1 MAEIKNSFL
10 RSKMNKDL
18 DDRLIPNG
26 EYRDAQNISVGKSE
40 DDDIGALETV
50 LGNTE
55 KQFTI
60 TPALPSDIQ
69 TIGYLTDEYTQTIFV
84 FATNYTD
91 SSPDDTPTYAP
102 SGKRCIIY
110 SWSPKNPATAKVI
123 ADGVFLN
130 FSTTNPIQASLIEN
144 LLFFTDNRNQPRK
157 VNVAIQQENYYT
169 DEVQLSVAK
178 YNPYL
183 PISLLKKT
191 TGIVKA
197 SPAPTT
203 TTVVVAENPK
213 ILLGMSVVSTDST
226 GDSTG
231 KILPSSFITVS
242 NVVTASGNTT
252 ITLSS
257 AVSLPVAGDRFTFL
271 MSTMTNESS
280 SATWPGDPDYLE
292 SRYVRFSYRYRFD
305 DGEYSLFA
313 PFTQIAYIPK
323 QKGYFKNGNEDDA
336 FRSTIVSWME
346 NNVNNIELLI
356 TLPDHKNTLSKSFKI
371 ASLDILY
378 KESDQTTVKVL
389 ETISVTTLGNES
401 VDNIYTYEYQSRK
414 PYKTLPTDQT
424 TRVYDKVPV
433 RALSQETAGNR
444 IIYGNFRDTY
454 TAPVNID
461 YDVKIVDKGDSVIS
475 DSWVE
480 YPNHSLKQN
489 RNYQVGFILAD
500 KYGRQS
506 SVILSPVQQTI
517 INTFLGSTI
526 FNPYNSS
533 YQDILSWF
541 GNTLQLNVTNQI
553 ISGTNSLPNFSN
565 GEPGLYAKEKGV
577 GFNITAVADINTP
590 VTIPVLNEAG
600 YEYEF
605 TVTGSVSNVPSVGE
619 YLRGEFIDYVEVVKV
634 DATSTPDYKVYT
646 KKPINN
652 NLYSISTNSPDT
664 KYSYTLNPIGWY
676 SYKVVVKQTEQDY
689 YNAYL
694 PGILDGYPK
703 IQSGSDPFPVGE
715 EGKTAHIVL
724 INDNINKIPRDL
736 SEVGP
741 DQKQFRSSV
750 QLYGRVENT
759 LIISSPATVNDP
771 KNNRQ
776 FFPGTNSDTAITI
789 GTAEDLNMA
798 YATLKEPQGHDN
810 FYQLDTSP
818 LIARIDTSQA
828 IGVTSNN
835 SSNENMYSFLA
846 IYETE
851 PVDSLLDIFWETGT
865 VGLLSDLNTDIITGF
880 DGPTSFTATNI
891 ELLESDASG
900 HYITDPFF
908 PQSNTGAAF
917 DAANPTT
924 ATGVYNI
931 IRNNEQ
937 GSMDING
944 TGKFLLEQDPVLK
957 SYRIKT
963 NSDFVYLEDSITQ
976 DKITFTITVAS
987 ASTPLAYEPPV
998 PLILN
1003 VDLSNAAPSFD
1014 ESPLPTIQATV
1025 DETTFP
1031 GQDTLSKNGSASS
1044 TRNTEQLKWSIV
1056 SGNPTGANGQPSF
1069 VIDATNGDLS
1079 QTANNTPSGQHT
1091 LVLKIEDANGDT
1103 ADGALSATTNQI
1115 IIIGPQPANSGIKS
1129 VCTTGPIQANLG
1141 VPITNAFITKY
1152 NAQYGI
1158 TGVWY
1163 LSDST
1168 LAAGDLPVTPSTA
1181 QTGDASLTNTLF
1193 KIGSALTQGT
1203 MSLSMNAGL
1212 IWEGNPPS
1220 PSSGLD
1226 ADVTWKVWHRSNSS
1240 SAWAAIADINNFTI
1254 DNSNT
1259 GTPSSGAIKVDIDTS
1274 ATGQG
1279 GNFYDQR
1286 VLAYNQPGEYAIAAI
1301 DAKSVIAPNQSNA
1314 LTCWVNSNDLYYS
1327 TCVIENGVNTTGGTA
1342 QSYRYSIENTGS
1354 NSYYCPNSISGL
1366 PYGYSHVPYGQYVTQ
1381 FYTDSTLST
1390 VFSFADAGNGV
1401 SNYKAFITS
1410 GSSPYNNGST
1420 VKYKF
1425 STRFNVSDAKVYVP
1439 NPWSS
1444 CYVQACSSANGCSPN
1459 IYLYP
1464 FAP

>member
-55 KQFTI
+55 KVFTI
-60 TPALPSDIQ
+60 TPTLPLDIQ
-69 TIGYLTDEYTQTIFV
+69 TIGYLTDEYSQTIFV

-91 SSPDDTPTYAP
+91 DDPTVNPTFTP
-102 SGKRCIIY
+102 SGKRCVIY

-157 VNVAIQQENYYT
+157 VNINEPSNYYT
-169 DEVQLSVAK
+169 DEVQISVAK

-191 TGIVKA
+191 TGIVKT

-203 TTVVVAENPK
+203 TTIVVTENTK
-213 ILLGMSVVSTDST
+213 ILTGMSVVSTS
-226 GDSTG
+226 SSAIP
-231 KILPSSFITVS
+231 KVLPSNFITVT
-242 NVVTASGNTT
+242 NVNTNGGNTT
-252 ITLSS
+252 VTLSS
-257 AVSLPVAGDRFTFL
+257 AVTLPVAGDIFTFL

-292 SRYVRFSYRYRFD
+292 SKYVRFSYRYRFD

-323 QKGYFKNGNEDDA
+323 QKGYFKNEDEDNA
-336 FRSTIVSWME
+336 FRSTIVAWME
-346 NNVNNIELLI
+346 NNINNIELLI
-356 TLPDHKNTLSKSFKI
+356 TLPDHKNTLSTSFKI
-371 ASLDILY
+371 ASLDVLY
-378 KESDQTTVKVL
+378 KESDQTNVKVL
-389 ETISVTTLGNES
+389 ETIPYSVINAES
-401 VDNIYTYEYQSRK
+401 VDNLYTYEYQSRK
-414 PYKTLPTDQT
+414 PYKTLPADQT

-454 TAPVNID
+454 TAPANID
-461 YDVKIVDKGDSVIS
+461 YDVKIVDKGASVIS

-500 KYGRQS
+500 KFGRQTP
-506 SVILSPVQQTI
+506 VVLSPVQQTI

-533 YQDILSWF
+533 SQDILAWF

-553 ISGTNSLPNFSN
+553 TSGTNSLPNFSN
-565 GEPGLYAKEKGV
+565 GEPGLYAKEKGI

-652 NLYSISTNSPDT
+652 KLYSVSTNTPDS
-664 KYSYTLNPIGWY
+664 KYCYTINPTGWY

-694 PGILDGYPK
+694 PGIVNGYFGHTEYFGDE
-703 IQSGSDPFPVGE
+703 INQ
-715 EGKTAHIVL
+715 TAFSTL
-724 INDNINKIPRDL
+724 FGDNINKIPRDL

-741 DQKQFRSSV
+741 DQKQYRSSV
-750 QLYGRVENT
+750 LLSGRVTNVDFAT
-759 LIISSPATVNDP
+759 SPFNA
-771 KNNRQ
+771 Q
-776 FFPGTNSDTAITI
+776 YFPGSLNPYHSVDSVGDELTLAGGGTLSKHPSIYQNETN
-789 GTAEDLNMA
+789 
-798 YATLKEPQGHDN
+798 
-810 FYQLDTSP
+810 P
-818 LIARIDTSQA
+818 LLMRISTDRQA
-828 IGVTSNN
+828 IGQQDTQSGNANFPVLS
-835 SSNENMYSFLA
+835 
-846 IYETE
+846 IYETNPTE
-851 PVDSLLDIFWETGT
+851 SLLDIFWETGT

-891 ELLESDASG
+891 ELIESDASG

-924 ATGVYNI
+924 ATMSVVSVREGAI
-931 IRNNEQ
+931 ANNYF
-937 GSMDING
+937 
-944 TGKFLLEQDPVLK
+944 TLEQDPVLK

-963 NSDFVYLEDSITQ
+963 TAEFVYLDDSITQ
-976 DKITFTITVAS
+976 DKFTFTIQVTS
-987 ASTPLAYEPPV
+987 ASNPQAFTPPV
-998 PLILN
+998 PLTLN

-1025 DETTFP
+1025 DQTGNPFT

-1069 VIDATNGDLS
+1069 VIDATNGNLS

-1103 ADGALSATTNQI
+1103 ADGASFAVDDQI

-1129 VCTTGPIQANLG
+1129 TCITGPINTDLPG
-1141 VPITNAFITKY
+1141 IPIEKALITKMQ
-1152 NAQYGI
+1152 ATGPI

-1163 LSDST
+1163 LSDNT
-1168 LAAGDLPVTPSTA
+1168 LTASDLPITPTTA
-1181 QTGDASLTNTLF
+1181 QTGDASETDTLF

-1203 MSLSMNAGL
+1203 MSLSMNASFT
-1212 IWEGNPPS
+1212 W
-1220 PSSGLD
+1220 SSSGPAGLD
-1226 ADVTWKVWHRSNSS
+1226 ADVTWRVWHRSNNS
-1240 SAWAAIADINNFTI
+1240 SAWSAIADINNFTI
-1254 DNSNT
+1254 NNSA
-1259 GTPSSGAIKVDIDTS
+1259 GTPSQGVVKVDLTTS
-1274 ATGQG
+1274 ATGTFG
-1279 GNFYDQR
+1279 VFYDQR
-1286 VLAYNQPGEYAIAAI
+1286 VLAYNQPGEYAIAAF
-1301 DAKSVIAPNQSNA
+1301 DARSVTAPTQSETMA
-1314 LTCWVNSNDLYYS
+1314 CWVNSNDLYYS
-1327 TCVIENGVNTTGGTA
+1327 TCVIENGSNITGGTA

-1354 NSYYCPNSISGL
+1354 SSYYCPNAISGL
-1366 PYGYSHVPYGQYVTQ
+1366 PYAYSHVPYGQYVTQ

-1390 VFSFADAGNGV
+1390 VFSFADAGSGV

-1410 GSSPYNNGST
+1410 GSSPYNNGGT

>member
-55 KQFTI
+55 KTFTI

-69 TIGYLTDEYTQTIFV
+69 TIGYLTDEYSQTIFV

-91 SSPDDTPTYAP
+91 SDPNINPTFTP
-102 SGKRCIIY
+102 SGNRCIIY

-157 VNVAIQQENYYT
+157 VNINEPSNYYT
-169 DEVQLSVAK
+169 DEVQISVAK

-203 TTVVVAENPK
+203 TTIVVAENVK
-213 ILLGMSVVSTDST
+213 ILIGMSVVSTNST
-226 GDSTG
+226 GAPKVLASN
-231 KILPSSFITVS
+231 FITVT
-242 NVVTASGNTT
+242 NVNSSGGDTT
-252 ITLSS
+252 VTLSS
-257 AVSLPVAGDRFTFL
+257 AITLPVAGDIFTFL
-271 MSTMTNESS
+271 ISTMTNQSS
-280 SATWPGDPDYLE
+280 SPTWPGDPDYLE

-323 QKGYFKNGNEDDA
+323 QKGYFKNEDENNA
-336 FRSTIVSWME
+336 FRSTIVAWME

-356 TLPDHKNTLSKSFKI
+356 TLPDHKNDLSTSFKI
-371 ASLDILY
+371 ISLDILY
-378 KESDQTTVKVL
+378 KESDQTSVKVL
-389 ETISVTTLGNES
+389 ETIPYSVIDAEGS
-401 VDNIYTYEYQSRK
+401 DNLYTYEYQSRK
-414 PYKTLPTDQT
+414 PYKTLPADQT

-454 TAPVNID
+454 TAPANIN

-500 KYGRQS
+500 KFGRQTP
-506 SVILSPVQQTI
+506 VILSPVQQTI

-533 YQDILSWF
+533 SQDILAWF
-541 GNTLQLNVTNQI
+541 GNTLQLNITNQI
-553 ISGTNSLPNFSN
+553 TSGINSLPNFSN

-577 GFNITAVADINTP
+577 GFNITAVTDINTS

-605 TVTGSVSNVPSVGE
+605 TVAGSVSNVPSVGE
-619 YLRGEFIDYVEVVKV
+619 YLRGEFIDYVEIVEV
-634 DATSTPDYKVYT
+634 DATSTPDYRVYT

-652 NLYSISTNSPDT
+652 KLYSISVNNPDT
-664 KYSYTLNPIGWY
+664 KYSYTINPTGWY
-676 SYKVVVKQTEQDY
+676 SYKIVVKQTEQDY

-694 PGILDGYPK
+694 PGILRGYPTH
-703 IQSGSDPFPVGE
+703 SGGGTNPFPTNENSSTG
-715 EGKTAHIVL
+715 HIVL
-724 INDNINKIPRDL
+724 LNDNINKIPRDL
-736 SEVGP
+736 SQVGP
-741 DQKQFRSSV
+741 DQKQYKSSV
-750 QLYGRVENT
+750 QLSLRVTNK
-759 LIISSPATVNDP
+759 LIGGFSL
-771 KNNRQ
+771 NNVQ
-776 FFPGTNSDTAITI
+776 YFPGVSTDIASTIATNSN
-789 GTAEDLNMA
+789 DLNMA
-798 YATLKEPQGHDN
+798 YADLDARGHAN
-810 FYQLDTSP
+810 IYQAVTNPS
-818 LIARIDTSQA
+818 IARITF
-828 IGVTSNN
+828 
-835 SSNENMYSFLA
+835 SSNYTIIPGVLDNSNQDANMQPYLA

-851 PVDSLLDIFWETGT
+851 PQDSLLDIFWETGT

-891 ELLESDASG
+891 ELIESDASG

-917 DAANPTT
+917 DAGNPTT
-924 ATGVYNI
+924 ATMSVVSV
-931 IRNNEQ
+931 RE
-937 GSMDING
+937 G
-944 TGKFLLEQDPVLK
+944 TIADNYFTLEQDPVLK

-963 NSDFVYLEDSITQ
+963 TAEFVYLDDSITQ
-976 DKITFTITVAS
+976 DKFTFSIIVTSSSNPQAF
-987 ASTPLAYEPPV
+987 TPSQTLT
-998 PLILN
+998 LN

-1025 DETTFP
+1025 DQTGNPFT

-1044 TRNTEQLKWSIV
+1044 TRNTEQLKWSII

-1069 VIDATNGDLS
+1069 VIDATNGNLS

-1129 VCTTGPIQANLG
+1129 VCTTGPIQADLG
-1141 VPITNAFITKY
+1141 IPITNAFITKY

-1163 LSDST
+1163 LSDNT
-1168 LAAGDLPVTPSTA
+1168 LTASDLPVTPSTA

-1327 TCVIENGVNTTGGTA
+1327 TCVIENGVNITGGTA

-1354 NSYYCPNSISGL
+1354 NSYYCPNAISGL

-1425 STRFNVSDAKVYVP
+1425 STRFNVSNAKVYVP

>member
-55 KQFTI
+55 KTFTI
-60 TPALPSDIQ
+60 TPALPNDIQ
-69 TIGYLTDEYTQTIFV
+69 TIGYLTDEYTQTIFI

-91 SSPDDTPTYAP
+91 VDPTVNPTFTP
-102 SGKRCIIY
+102 SGNRCIIY
-110 SWSPKNPATAKVI
+110 SWTPKNSNTAKVI

-130 FSTTNPIQASLIEN
+130 FSITNPIQASLIEE

-157 VNVAIQQENYYT
+157 VNINKPNNYYN
-169 DEVQLSVAK
+169 DEVQVSVAK

-191 TGIVKA
+191 TGTVKA

-203 TTVVVAENPK
+203 TTIVVTENTK
-213 ILLGMSVVSTDST
+213 ILTGMSVVSTSSS
-226 GDSTG
+226 GAP
-231 KILPSSFITVS
+231 KVLPSNFITVS
-242 NVVTASGNTT
+242 NVVTAGGNTT
-252 ITLSS
+252 VTLSL
-257 AVSLPVAGDRFTFL
+257 AVTLPVAGDRFTFL

-305 DGEYSLFA
+305 DGEYSIFA

-323 QKGYFKNGNEDDA
+323 QKGYFKNGDEDEA
-336 FRSTIVSWME
+336 FRSTIVAWME

-356 TLPDHKNTLSKSFKI
+356 TLPDHENDLSTSFKI
-371 ASLDILY
+371 TSLDILY
-378 KESDQTTVKVL
+378 KESDQTVVKVL
-389 ETISVTTLGNES
+389 ETIPISAINAES
-401 VDNIYTYEYQSRK
+401 VDNLYTYEYQSRK

-454 TAPVNID
+454 TAPNNIN

-489 RNYQVGFILAD
+489 RNYQVGFILCD
-500 KYGRQS
+500 KFGRQTP
-506 SVILSPVQQTI
+506 VILSPVQQTI

-526 FNPYNSS
+526 FNPYNESAEN
-533 YQDILSWF
+533 ILSWF

-553 ISGTNSLPNFSN
+553 VSGVNSLPNFSN
-565 GEPGLYAKEKGV
+565 GEPGLYAKEKGS
-577 GFNITAVADINTP
+577 GFNMSVLTNINTSI
-590 VTIPVLNEAG
+590 TIPVLNVAG
-600 YEYEF
+600 YKYEF
-605 TVTGSVSNVPSVGE
+605 TVTGSITNVPTVGE
-619 YLRGEFIDYVEVVKV
+619 YLRGEFVDYVEIVKI
-634 DATSTPDYKVYT
+634 DATATPDYIIYT

-652 NLYSISTNSPDT
+652 NLYSVSTESPDT
-664 KYSYTLNPIGWY
+664 KYSYTLNPTGWY

-694 PGILDGYPK
+694 PGILSGYPD
-703 IQSGSDPFPVGE
+703 QQGGSNPPFPSDPAGS
-715 EGKTAHIVL
+715 TANIVL

-750 QLYGRVENT
+750 QLFGRV
-759 LIISSPATVNDP
+759 S
-771 KNNRQ
+771 NN
-776 FFPGTNSDTAITI
+776 NSASNIQYYPNIDTDTAISI
-789 GTAEDLNMA
+789 STADDSNMDF
-798 YATLKEPQGHDN
+798 ATLGTNGQLN
-810 FYQLDTSP
+810 LYQIDTNP
-818 LIARIDTSQA
+818 LIARLATNKNNI
-828 IGVTSNN
+828 IGDVTAT
-835 SSNENMYSFLA
+835 MRPFLA

-865 VGLLSDLNTDIITGF
+865 VGLLSDLNIDIITGF

-924 ATGVYNI
+924 ATMSVVSVREGAVA
-931 IRNNEQ
+931 NNYF
-937 GSMDING
+937 
-944 TGKFLLEQDPVLK
+944 TLEPDSVLK

-963 NSDFVYLEDSITQ
+963 TAEFVYLDDSITQ
-976 DKITFTITVAS
+976 DKFTFSIVVTSSSNPQAF
-987 ASTPLAYEPPV
+987 TPSQTLT
-998 PLILN
+998 LN

-1025 DETTFP
+1025 DQTGNPFT

-1044 TRNTEQLKWSIV
+1044 TRNTEQLKWSIL

-1069 VIDATNGDLS
+1069 IIDPTSGNLR

-1103 ADGALSATTNQI
+1103 ADGALSATINQI

-1141 VPITNAFITKY
+1141 IPITNAFITKY
-1152 NAQYGI
+1152 NASYGI

-1163 LSDST
+1163 LSDNT
-1168 LAAGDLPVTPSTA
+1168 LTASDLPVTPSTA

-1226 ADVTWKVWHRSNSS
+1226 ADVTWKVWHRTNSS
-1240 SAWAAIADINNFTI
+1240 SAWSAIADINNFTI

-1259 GTPSSGAIKVDIDTS
+1259 GTPSSGAIKVDINTS

-1327 TCVIENGVNTTGGTA
+1327 TCVIENGSNVTSGTA

-1354 NSYYCPNSISGL
+1354 NSYYCPNAISGL

-1390 VFSFADAGNGV
+1390 VFSFADAGSGV
-1401 SNYKAFITS
+1401 SNYKGFITS

-1425 STRFNVSDAKVYVP
+1425 STRFNVSDAKVYEP
-1439 NPWSS
+1439 NPWTQ
-1444 CYVQACSSANGCSPN
+1444 CYVEACSSANGCSPN